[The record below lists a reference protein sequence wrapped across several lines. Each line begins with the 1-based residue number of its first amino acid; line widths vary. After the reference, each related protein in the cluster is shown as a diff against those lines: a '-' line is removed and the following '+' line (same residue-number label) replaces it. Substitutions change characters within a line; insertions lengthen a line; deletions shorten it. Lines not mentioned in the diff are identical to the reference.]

1 MELNCCH
8 LTQGAVIVVHVSSV
22 EFLHASDVIH
32 PTGKRGAFGSAVQ
45 VCHLESQMFLLEYSY
60 VRTFAIASNLLK
72 VNILINDKA
81 ELHHP
86 TMVIA
91 SKDTSTMVGCN
102 LACYRINGDIEAED
116 CTLQRVSSREV
127 KHAQLEALPAV
138 QSISSREVMP
148 ADREVSP
155 PVQRELGMTN
165 IVRERKGLLTCQA
178 RKYLR
183 DLPDNS
189 VEFSFPTGSVW
200 HRVMAKLQERK
211 QFLRG
216 RGCTTTICMYDF
228 LLDTLAAR
236 LFNRCKYVGSKFCT
250 SGFEGQDGTVSS

>member
-1 MELNCCH
+1 MTRQSFIILPWSLLQRIH
-8 LTQGAVIVVHVSSV
+8 LQWWAAIS
-22 EFLHASDVIH
+22 L
-32 PTGKRGAFGSAVQ
+32 
-45 VCHLESQMFLLEYSY
+45 
-60 VRTFAIASNLLK
+60 AIASMAISRQKIVL
-72 VNILINDKA
+72 
-81 ELHHP
+81 
-86 TMVIA
+86 
-91 SKDTSTMVGCN
+91 CN
-102 LACYRINGDIEAED
+102 AL
-116 CTLQRVSSREV
+116 REV
-127 KHAQLEALPAV
+127 IHAQLEALPAV

>member
-1 MELNCCH
+1 MKVELNCCH

-102 LACYRINGDIEAED
+102 LACNRINGDIEAED
-116 CTLQRVSSREV
+116 CTLQRAPRSYTRT
-127 KHAQLEALPAV
+127 
-138 QSISSREVMP
+138 
-148 ADREVSP
+148 
-155 PVQRELGMTN
+155 LGGFASGAEHFEPGSDAGRSGGFATCS
-165 IVRERKGLLTCQA
+165 ERI
-178 RKYLR
+178 RN
-183 DLPDNS
+183 D
-189 VEFSFPTGSVW
+189 E
-200 HRVMAKLQERK
+200 H
-211 QFLRG
+211 
-216 RGCTTTICMYDF
+216 CT
-228 LLDTLAAR
+228 
-236 LFNRCKYVGSKFCT
+236 
-250 SGFEGQDGTVSS
+250 